1 MNNGRAKNVTM
12 NNIFNII
19 LKLLFTL
26 VLKKLYD
33 NINYTQVKTFCSAG
47 IEICINMKYNKSV
60 K

>member
-1 MNNGRAKNVTM
+1 MKNGRIKNVTM

-19 LKLLFTL
+19 LKLLYFL

-33 NINYTQVKTFCSAG
+33 NINYIQVKTFCTG
-47 IEICINMKYNKSV
+47 IEIYINMKYNKNV